1 MASLGFADDI
11 LYTESSDIL
20 PFPVCIPFLSFSPL
34 ITVAR
39 TSKMILN
46 KPTTVEHRE
55 LCSMLY
61 GSLDG
66 REFGENGH
74 MCMYG

>member
-1 MASLGFADDI
+1 
-11 LYTESSDIL
+11 
-20 PFPVCIPFLSFSPL
+20 
-34 ITVAR
+34 
-39 TSKMILN
+39 MILN